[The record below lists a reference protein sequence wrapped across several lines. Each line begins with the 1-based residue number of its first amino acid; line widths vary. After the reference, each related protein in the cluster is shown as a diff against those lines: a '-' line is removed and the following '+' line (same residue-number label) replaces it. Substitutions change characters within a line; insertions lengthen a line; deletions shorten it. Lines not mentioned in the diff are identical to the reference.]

1 MEKIIIILII
11 ILIIIVI
18 IIYLINMNSKS
29 NELELFEDTNS
40 LLDQNTND
48 LISLYQEF
56 NERIILLGR
65 LCSTELIYK
74 IDLKQGDKGK
84 IEPLI
89 GWYLDNIYFS
99 KYVDPNPNPYYDR
112 YWQCKSFVIIDLREL
127 DTKEKNLINKR
138 NQYLQN

>member
-1 MEKIIIILII
+1 MEKIII

-48 LISLYQEF
+48 LINIYRYVNDL
-56 NERIILLGR
+56 
-65 LCSTELIYK
+65 TEKLPITK
-74 IDLKQGDKGK
+74 LPVNLKQGDRGK

-89 GWYLDNIYFS
+89 DTYINNTYYSELKFPQFYRGYLDA
-99 KYVDPNPNPYYDR
+99 
-112 YWQCKSFVIIDLREL
+112 LRSLSTSENML
-127 DTKEKNLINKR
+127 IKER
-138 NQYLQN
+138 NEYLLK